1 MAIKEYCN
9 EDLIFTDKNERT
21 LEVYNK
27 YVNIHEVTAIT
38 TIIIIIV
45 TEQPMNTTPIIKK
58 TSKATNMEPELAQ
71 PMEMATNTPKILQKI
86 TKKR

>member
-1 MAIKEYCN
+1 MVALLKSTSMMSIQMTSPQEW
-9 EDLIFTDKNERT
+9 
-21 LEVYNK
+21 
-27 YVNIHEVTAIT
+27 IT